1 MARVLYCIPCA
12 LRGQETL
19 SSVVIDG
26 DPMCKSCARDLEQG
40 YIAKAA
46 EAAVVPADY
55 AKLSVELCGQGC
67 GHPKHRGRC
76 KGYGG
81 RTHEAR
87 QRMAEIEEAE
97 ARADAVS
104 AAEAEKKESGAMD
117 TLKSREIALE
127 EIPVASET
135 VRIVGRMGQLWM
147 WLRDAKPTAALEVV
161 CRDRVHLGSTHRP
174 LRKKAKAAGIGF
186 YWSAVG
192 STYYISKTA
201 FRGSQK
207 AWE

>member
-12 LRGQETL
+12 LRGQETV

-26 DPMCKSCARDLEQG
+26 DPMCKSCARDAEQG
-40 YIAKAA
+40 YIKKVEESAA
-46 EAAVVPADY
+46 PAPAAQPAV
-55 AKLSVELCGQGC
+55 KLCAQGC
-67 GHPKHRGRC
+67 GQPKHRGRC

-87 QRMAEIEEAE
+87 QRMSEIEEAE
-97 ARADAVS
+97 ARADAVP

-127 EIPVASET
+127 EIPVASEA